1 MGLVAAHGGEWQHGD
16 RRAAER
22 TLVATLQRQAV
33 APPRDGGQDCMP
45 LVTERSPDL
54 VDALNETVVS
64 NGGASPDGFKQ
75 LGLADQP
82 VRVLG
87 EVAKD
92 RKGLRPEGD
101 CVAVAKTKQLAFQID
116 DNLVVEDK
124 GGSCWRTDHDD
135 PLV

>member
-1 MGLVAAHGGEWQHGD
+1 
-16 RRAAER
+16 
-22 TLVATLQRQAV
+22 RQAV
-33 APPRDGGQDCMP
+33 APSRDGGQDCMP
-45 LVTERSPDL
+45 LVAERPPDL
-54 VDALNETVVS
+54 VDALNETVGCH
-64 NGGASPDGFKQ
+64 GGASPDGFKQ

-124 GGSCWRTDHDD
+124 GGSCWRTHQAA
-135 PLV
+135 PRVERVPSPSIH